1 MYSPEHPLGI
11 NWDPEFSKDL
21 PDSRLSGSGRRSLV
35 PWGNMMMER
44 VFCANCG
51 ANGGLVTAEWS
62 PHVFFLCDTCAHSG
76 IPEGCAEL
84 DEAKA
89 RGYA

>member
-1 MYSPEHPLGI
+1 MYSPENPLSKY
-11 NWDPEFSKDL
+11 WDRSQESDL

-51 ANGGLVTAEWS
+51 ANGGLITAEWS
-62 PHVFFLCDTCAHSG
+62 PHVFFLCDTCAHG
-76 IPEGCAEL
+76 QIPPGLAEV
-84 DEAKA
+84 DEQQI
-89 RGYA
+89 RGYV